1 MNGMSI
7 VTVAAGGALGAYCRY
22 ALGRWADRDLGT
34 RFPYG
39 TLLANVLGCFLMG
52 LTAAAISR
60 GLLAVSPWRDL
71 IAEGFLGALTTF
83 STFSADTFKA
93 MSSGDISK
101 GVINLVVSL
110 TLCLT
115 GVALGFRL
123 LA

>member
-1 MNGMSI
+1 MSLLI
-7 VTVAAGGALGAYCRY
+7 TATGGALGACCRY
-22 ALGRWADRDLGT
+22 ALGRWADRALGMG
-34 RFPYG
+34 FPCG

-60 GLLAVSPWRDL
+60 GLLAASPWHDL

-83 STFSADTFKA
+83 STFSMDTFRA
-93 MSSGDISK
+93 MYNGEISK

>member
-7 VTVAAGGALGAYCRY
+7 LMVAAGGALGAYCRY
-22 ALGRWADRDLGT
+22 ALGRWADRGPGT
-34 RFPYG
+34 RFPCG

-60 GLLAVSPWRDL
+60 GLLAAAPWRDL
-71 IAEGFLGALTTF
+71 IADGFLGALTTF
-83 STFSADTFKA
+83 STFSMDTFRA
-93 MSSGDISK
+93 MHKGRIFT

-110 TLCLT
+110 VLCLT
-115 GVALGFRL
+115 GVALGYRL